1 MVEQMAA
8 ATFMPAPEPISLPA
22 PVWLLRTL
30 LFVTF
35 VLHLIPMN
43 MTVGGLIVLAHGEV
57 SQRLSEPMRRWIVG
71 YLPVTVA
78 FTVTTGVAPL
88 LFLQVLYGQLFF
100 PAAVLIAW
108 AWFLVIVALLLGY
121 YGIYA
126 YALASERLG
135 RWRGWVIIGSTVL
148 FLYVAFAFNN
158 VITLMSTP
166 FRWWDLWQERNPSVH
181 FNLNL
186 WEPTLFPRFAHF
198 ILGAVAVFGLIT
210 TLYGA
215 FVRKRDEEA
224 AKQLIRSGAAW
235 FVGATLI
242 NYLVGALFL
251 FTHEQEIWRFFV
263 GGNLGATVLLWGG
276 VVLSL
281 FAIIFAWLGKKSPN
295 PLPPV
300 ITSLVLT
307 VLTLVF
313 MAGVKF
319 TVRSLLIAR
328 YAPDFNLSQMSVQP
342 QWGIIVMFVFLLL
355 IGLGFVAWMLI
366 QLQRSYVGSSQV
378 S

>member
-1 MVEQMAA
+1 MAS
-8 ATFMPAPEPISLPA
+8 FIPSPEPIPLPA
-22 PVWLLRTL
+22 PVWLLQTL

-43 MTVGGLIVLAHGEV
+43 MTVGGLIILSLGEMNR
-57 SQRLSEPMRRWIVG
+57 RLSEAVRRWVVG
-71 YLPVTVA
+71 YLPVTTA

-135 RWRGWVIIGSTVL
+135 RWCGWVVIGSTVL

-166 FRWWDLWQERNPSVH
+166 FRWWDLWQERDPSTH

-198 ILGAVAVFGLIT
+198 VLGAVAITGLIT
-210 TLYGA
+210 ALYGA
-215 FVRKRDEEA
+215 IVHRRDEQA
-224 AKQLIRSGAAW
+224 GRSLVQSGVAW
-235 FVGATLI
+235 FVGATVL
-242 NYLVGALFL
+242 NYFFGALFL
-251 FTHEQEIWRFFV
+251 FTHEQAVWSEFV
-263 GGNLGATVLLWGG
+263 GGNLWATVLLWGG
-276 VVLSL
+276 VALSL
-281 FAIIFAWLGKKSPN
+281 FALVFAWLGRRAAKPFPFVVVS
-295 PLPPV
+295 V
-300 ITSLVLT
+300 ALT
-307 VLTLVF
+307 ALTLVS

-328 YAPDFNLSQMSVQP
+328 YAREFDLSKVPVQP
-342 QWGIIVMFVFLLL
+342 QWGIIALFVILLL
-355 IGLGFVAWMLI
+355 VGLGFVAWMVV
-366 QLQRSYVGSSQV
+366 QLQRAAVREGQTL
-378 S
+378 

>member
-1 MVEQMAA
+1 MAGIA
-8 ATFMPAPEPISLPA
+8 SFIPEPEPIPLPA
-22 PVWLLRTL
+22 PVWLLQIL

-43 MTVGGLIVLAHGEV
+43 MTVGGLIILAQGEL
-57 SQRLSEPMRRWIVG
+57 SQKFSEPMRRWIVG
-71 YLPVTVA
+71 YLPVTTA

-108 AWFLVIVALLLGY
+108 AWFLVILALLLGY

-126 YALASERLG
+126 YTLASERLG

-148 FLYVAFAFNN
+148 FLYIAFAFNN

-198 ILGAVAVFGLIT
+198 VLGAIAVAGIVAAI
-210 TLYGA
+210 YGTI
-215 FVRKRDEEA
+215 VRKSDEEA
-224 AKQLIRSGAAW
+224 GKKLIQEGIAWFSGAT
-235 FVGATLI
+235 VL
-242 NYLVGALFL
+242 NYFIGALFL
-251 FTHEQEIWRFFV
+251 FTHEQAVWEFFV
-263 GGNLGATVLLWGG
+263 GGNFWATVLLWGG
-276 VVLSL
+276 VALSL
-281 FAIIFAWLGKKSPN
+281 FAIIVAWLSRKSAK
-295 PLPPV
+295 PLP
-300 ITSLVLT
+300 LVLAAAT
-307 VLTLVF
+307 LTILTIIA
-313 MAGVKF
+313 MSGVRF

-328 YAPDFNLSQMSVQP
+328 YAPNFNLSQMPVQP
-342 QWGIIVMFVFLLL
+342 QWGIILMFVILLL
-355 IGLGFVAWMLI
+355 IGLGFVAWMVV
-366 QLQRSYVGSSQV
+366 QLQRAYVKSRQV

>member
-1 MVEQMAA
+1 
-8 ATFMPAPEPISLPA
+8 TFLPAPEPIPLPA
-22 PVWLLRTL
+22 PVWLLQTL

-43 MTVGGLIVLAHGEV
+43 MTVGGLMVLTHGEM
-57 SQRLSEPMRRWIVG
+57 SQRFPEPMRRWIVG
-71 YLPVTVA
+71 YLPVTTA
-78 FTVTTGVAPL
+78 FTVTTGIAPL

-108 AWFLVIVALLLGY
+108 AWFFVIVALLLGY

-135 RWRGWVIIGSTVL
+135 RWRSWVIIGSTVL

-166 FRWWDLWQERNPSVH
+166 FRWWDLWQERNPSTH

-186 WEPTLFPRFAHF
+186 WEPTLFPRFFHF
-198 ILGAVAVFGLIT
+198 VLGAAAVFGLIT
-210 TLYGA
+210 AFYGA
-215 FVRKRDEEA
+215 LAWRRDEETGR
-224 AKQLIRSGAAW
+224 QLIQNGVAW

-263 GGNLGATVLLWGG
+263 GGNLWATVLLWGG
-276 VVLSL
+276 AILSL
-281 FAIIFAWLGKKSPN
+281 LAIVIAWFSK
-295 PLPPV
+295 
-300 ITSLVLT
+300 
-307 VLTLVF
+307 
-313 MAGVKF
+313 
-319 TVRSLLIAR
+319 
-328 YAPDFNLSQMSVQP
+328 
-342 QWGIIVMFVFLLL
+342 
-355 IGLGFVAWMLI
+355 
-366 QLQRSYVGSSQV
+366 
-378 S
+378 

>member
-1 MVEQMAA
+1 MEQMAT
-8 ATFMPAPEPISLPA
+8 ATFLPAPEPIPLPA
-22 PVWLLRTL
+22 PVWLLQTL

-43 MTVGGLIVLAHGEV
+43 MTVGGLIVLAHGEM
-57 SQRLSEPMRRWIVG
+57 SQRLPEPMRRWIVG
-71 YLPVTVA
+71 YLPVTTA
-78 FTVTTGVAPL
+78 FTITTGVAPL

-108 AWFLVIVALLLGY
+108 AWFFVIVALWLGY

-166 FRWWDLWQERNPSVH
+166 FRWWDLWQERNPSIH

-186 WEPTLFPRFAHF
+186 WEPTLFPRFFHF
-198 ILGAVAVFGLIT
+198 VLGSVAVFGLIT
-210 TLYGA
+210 AHHGA
-215 FVRKRDEEA
+215 FVLRRGEETGR
-224 AKQLIRSGAAW
+224 QLIQSGVAW

-251 FTHEQEIWRFFV
+251 FTHDEEIWRFFV
-263 GGNLGATVLLWGG
+263 GGNLGTTVLLWGG
-276 VVLSL
+276 VALSL
-281 FAIIFAWLGKKSPN
+281 FAIILAWLGSKSPK
-295 PLPPV
+295 PLPLI
-300 ITSLVLT
+300 ITSLLLT
-307 VLTLVF
+307 VLTLIF
-313 MAGVKF
+313 MSGVKF
-319 TVRSLLIAR
+319 TVRSLLLAR
-328 YAPDFNLSQMSVQP
+328 HAPDFNLSQMPVQP
-342 QWGIIVMFVFLLL
+342 QWGIIVMFVILLL
-355 IGLGFVAWMLI
+355 IGLGFVAWMVV
-366 QLQRSYVGSSQV
+366 QLQRAYAGSRQV